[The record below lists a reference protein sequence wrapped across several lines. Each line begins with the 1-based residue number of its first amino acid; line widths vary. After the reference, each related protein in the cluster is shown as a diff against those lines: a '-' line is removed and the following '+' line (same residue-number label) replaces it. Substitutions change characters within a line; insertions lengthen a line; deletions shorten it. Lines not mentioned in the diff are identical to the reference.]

1 MKKLLLLV
9 VMTFATMT
17 FAQNQLNFESGTFDF
32 LKDQSEVNVQ
42 LKFDNVLFQAE
53 NYTEAQYLEKRK
65 AETLAKKNAV
75 AWQKWSESWQSFKDT
90 EYLNYFLKGVN
101 GWSKQV
107 VFKKEV
113 KSKYTLIIDTKWV
126 YAGWHAGLVAQE
138 GKLTSDLIF
147 VETENPSKVVM
158 KIQGAQILGK
168 KNNKDFTMEYGRI
181 AAAYEVTG
189 KQLGKA
195 LKKVVK

>member
-9 VMTFATMT
+9 VLMFSTFT
-17 FAQNQLNFESGTFDF
+17 FAQNQLNFESGSFDF
-32 LKDQSEVNVQ
+32 LKDQTEVNVQ
-42 LKFDNVLFQAE
+42 LKFHNVLFQAE

-65 AETLAKKNAV
+65 AETLAKKNAE
-75 AWQKWSESWQSFKDT
+75 AWTKWSESWQTYKDA

-107 VFKKEV
+107 VFKKDV
-113 KSKYTLIIDTKWV
+113 KPKYTLIIDTKWV

-158 KIQGAQILGK
+158 KIQGDAILGK
-168 KNNKDFTMEYGRI
+168 KTNKDFTMEYGRI

-189 KQLGKA
+189 KLVGKA
-195 LKKVVK
+195 LKKVVR

>member
-53 NYTEAQYLEKRK
+53 NYTEVQYLEKRK

-158 KIQGAQILGK
+158 KIQGAEILGK
-168 KNNKDFTMEYGRI
+168 KTNKDFTMEYGRI

>member
-9 VMTFATMT
+9 VLMLSAFT

-32 LKDQSEVNVQ
+32 LKDQTEVNVQ

-65 AETLAKKNAV
+65 AETLSKKNDV
-75 AWQKWSESWQSFKDT
+75 AWQKWLDSWQTFKDT

-107 VFKKEV
+107 VFKKDI
-113 KSKYTLIIDTKWV
+113 KSKYTLIINTKWV

-147 VETENPSKVVM
+147 VETDNPSKVVM
-158 KIQGAQILGK
+158 KIHGAEILGK
-168 KNNKDFTMEYGRI
+168 KTNKDFTMEYGRI

-189 KQLGKA
+189 KLVGKA
-195 LKKVVK
+195 LKKLVR

>member
-9 VMTFATMT
+9 VLMLSAFT

-32 LKDQSEVNVQ
+32 LKDQTEVNVQ

-65 AETLAKKNAV
+65 AETLSKKNDV
-75 AWQKWSESWQSFKDT
+75 AWQKWSDSWQTFKDT

-107 VFKKEV
+107 VFKKDI
-113 KSKYTLIIDTKWV
+113 KSKYTLIINTKWV

-147 VETENPSKVVM
+147 VETDNPSKVVM
-158 KIQGAQILGK
+158 KIHGAEILGK
-168 KNNKDFTMEYGRI
+168 KTNKDFTMEYGRI

-189 KQLGKA
+189 KLVGKA
-195 LKKVVK
+195 LKKLVR